1 MPGSHAGAW
10 EREELKMV
18 QLLEIK
24 KEIEQLPKQEYDNLR
39 HWFAEKDWEIWDK
52 QIKENS
58 NSGKL
63 DFLSKEALQEKNNDD
78 LKVL

>member
-1 MPGSHAGAW
+1 
-10 EREELKMV
+10 MV

-39 HWFAEKDWEIWDK
+39 HWFAEKDWKIWDK

-63 DFLSKEALQEKNNDD
+63 DFLAKEALQEKNNDD
-78 LKVL
+78 LKAL

>member
-1 MPGSHAGAW
+1 
-10 EREELKMV
+10 MV

-39 HWFAEKDWEIWDK
+39 HWFAEKDWKIWDK

-58 NSGKL
+58 NSGKI
-63 DFLSKEALQEKNNDD
+63 DFLAKEALEEKNNGD

>member
-1 MPGSHAGAW
+1 
-10 EREELKMV
+10 MV

-39 HWFAEKDWEIWDK
+39 HWFAEKDWKIWDK

-58 NSGKL
+58 NSGKI
-63 DFLSKEALQEKNNDD
+63 DFLAKEALEEKNNGD
-78 LKVL
+78 LKAL